1 MRTGTVTEKLSQ
13 TTGVLLLV
21 CVSCASSCASDHQV
35 SPWGAA
41 GRPTLGAFI
50 APPDLDA
57 RLHAIDVEA
66 AELGLKLEVELRG
79 ALRRGGEVVVRGYSG
94 TDTLGRR
101 TSAVRAATPH
111 GVVIAA
117 GPLDARRVD
126 RSQATQLIPSLLPGS
141 EPEATEQ
148 LGVFRSG
155 TDLNGDGAPD
165 VVLGNEEGELEIWAV
180 QPLGADRYAVELAA
194 PPRFALDVDQD
205 GTLEIAG
212 RIPLDE
218 RDPIAPDLLDVAG
231 FEGDRYTHRGSV
243 ARAFHAAR
251 AEGPGAETAGQGK
264 RRHEPPKDDAARLRG
279 ALERAWH
286 AVLAGRPAA
295 EALAALDRE
304 AVAPALRGAFS
315 AHRARVAGAIAA
327 AASGPP
333 ARGAPPGAGGAPTRP
348 QGASETP
355 ARR

>member
-1 MRTGTVTEKLSQ
+1 M
-13 TTGVLLLV
+13 GVLRLV

-35 SPWGAA
+35 SPWGSA
-41 GRPTLGAFI
+41 GRPTLGAFV

-94 TDTLGRR
+94 TDALGRR
-101 TSAVRAATPH
+101 TSAVRVATPH

-117 GPLDARRVD
+117 GPLDSGRVD

-141 EPEATEQ
+141 EPETTEQ
-148 LGVFRSG
+148 LGMFRSG
-155 TDLNGDGAPD
+155 TDLNRDGAPD
-165 VVLGNEEGELEIWAV
+165 VVLRNEDGELEIWAV
-180 QPLGADRYAVELAA
+180 QPLGATRYAVELAA

-205 GTLEIAG
+205 GTLELAG
-212 RIPLDE
+212 RMPLDE
-218 RDPIAPDLLDVAG
+218 GDSIAPDLLDVAG

-243 ARAFHAAR
+243 AQAFHAAR
-251 AEGPGAETAGQGK
+251 AEGPGAETASQGK
-264 RRHEPPKDDAARLRG
+264 RQEPPKDDAARLRG

-286 AVLAGRPAA
+286 ARLAGRPAA
-295 EALAALDRE
+295 ETLAALDRE
-304 AVAPALRGAFS
+304 PVTPALRGAFS
-315 AHRARVAGAIAA
+315 AHRARVADAIAA
-327 AASGPP
+327 APSGAPTREGPP
-333 ARGAPPGAGGAPTRP
+333 GPGGAPTRP
-348 QGASETP
+348 QGALETP

>member
-1 MRTGTVTEKLSQ
+1 M
-13 TTGVLLLV
+13 GVLRLACVVCVV

-41 GRPTLGAFI
+41 GRPTLGAFV

-94 TDTLGRR
+94 TDALGRR
-101 TSAVRAATPH
+101 TSAVRVATPH

-117 GPLDARRVD
+117 GPLDSGRADRR
-126 RSQATQLIPSLLPGS
+126 QATQLIPSLLPGH

-155 TDLNGDGAPD
+155 TDLNRDGAPD
-165 VVLGNEEGELEIWAV
+165 VVLRNEEGELEIWAV
-180 QPLGADRYAVELAA
+180 QPLGAARYAVELAA
-194 PPRFALDVDQD
+194 PPRFTLDVDQD
-205 GTLEIAG
+205 GILELAG

-218 RDPIAPDLLDVAG
+218 GDPIAPDLLDVAG

-243 ARAFHAAR
+243 ARAFHVKR
-251 AEGPGAETAGQGK
+251 AEGPGAEKAGHGERQG
-264 RRHEPPKDDAARLRG
+264 PPEDDAARLRG

-295 EALAALDRE
+295 ETLATLDRE
-304 AVAPALRGAFS
+304 PVTPALRGAFS

-333 ARGAPPGAGGAPTRP
+333 APPGAGGVPTRP

>member
-1 MRTGTVTEKLSQ
+1 M
-13 TTGVLLLV
+13 GVLLLVCGV

-57 RLHAIDVEA
+57 RLHALDVEA
-66 AELGLKLEVELRG
+66 AELGLTLEVELRG
-79 ALRRGGEVVVRGYSG
+79 ALRRGGAVVVRGYSG
-94 TDTLGRR
+94 TDALGRR
-101 TSAVRAATPH
+101 TSAVRVATPR
-111 GVVIAA
+111 GVVLAA

-126 RSQATQLIPSLLPGS
+126 HSQATQLIPSLLPGS

-155 TDLNGDGAPD
+155 TDLNRDGAPD
-165 VVLGNEEGELEIWAV
+165 VVLRNENGELEIWAV
-180 QPLGADRYAVELAA
+180 QPLGAARYAVELAA
-194 PPRFALDVDQD
+194 PPRFALDVDRD
-205 GTLEIAG
+205 GTLELAG

-218 RDPIAPDLLDVAG
+218 GDPIAPDLLDVAG

-251 AEGPGAETAGQGK
+251 VEGPGAETAGQGK
-264 RRHEPPKDDAARLRG
+264 RQEPPKDDAARLRG

-304 AVAPALRGAFS
+304 PVPPALRGAFS
-315 AHRARVAGAIAA
+315 THRARVAGAMAA

-333 ARGAPPGAGGAPTRP
+333 ARGAPPGEGGAPTRP